1 MTNYAIKASTQEH
14 LDIYTIKNDIIV
26 NKDGSCAVVLETN
39 AINFD
44 LLSEDEQSA
53 VMYAYAGLLN
63 SLSFPIELLIRSQR
77 KDISSYLELLDNR
90 IQQTTSQKVKESVI
104 RYRRFVKSLVKE
116 RRVLEK
122 QFYLVIPFT
131 SIELGISVN
140 TLNPFAKRPNKPAYD
155 LDYVLEKAA
164 LILNP
169 RRDHLIRQFAR
180 IGLKSRQLGNQE
192 LISLFHKIYNSSP
205 LHQISSSTSPFIE
218 TNTIV
223 TEKPEV
229 AKKQSLIKSIFNRDS
244 TPTTSPP
251 TPGTSTNQNSTH
263 A

>member
-1 MTNYAIKASTQEH
+1 MTNYAIKASTQQH

-63 SLSFPIELLIRSQR
+63 SLSFSIELLIRSQR
-77 KDISSYLELLDNR
+77 KDISSYLELLDTR

-122 QFYLVIPFT
+122 QFYLIVPFT
-131 SIELGISVN
+131 ALELGISVN
-140 TLNPFAKRPNKPAYD
+140 TFNPFAKRPDKPPYD
-155 LDYVLEKAA
+155 LDYVLEKAS

-169 RRDHLIRQFAR
+169 RRDHLVRQFAR
-180 IGLKSRQLGNQE
+180 IGLKARQLNNQE
-192 LISLFHKIYNSSP
+192 LTSLFHKIYNSQP
-205 LHQISSSTSPFIE
+205 LQQFTTNTSPFTP
-218 TNTIV
+218 TNTVV
-223 TEKPEV
+223 TEKPQLS
-229 AKKQSLIKSIFNRDS
+229 KSTNFIKSIFNRAVPLPTS
-244 TPTTSPP
+244 TTPT
-251 TPGTSTNQNSTH
+251 NQTAPNV
-263 A
+263 